1 MKWNTKLKSLKDN
14 YKKYISIYVEAN
26 YLYLIISTQSSF
38 SVSVIA
44 DLALYYALDDPHR
57 NVKYLYKNKSVVD
70 ILNRE

>member
-44 DLALYYALDDPHR
+44 DLALCIMLSMTHIAMSSTFIKIKVL
-57 NVKYLYKNKSVVD
+57 L
-70 ILNRE
+70 IF